1 MLFRSL
7 FCLPNDQY
15 PFIHLMPNIP
25 ATLQRSDT
33 DQTQHLFGDNPPDIN
48 SFLSKIDA
56 FASTM
61 DFLSFN
67 TQPESTDPST
77 KETTNKRQVTMM
89 LEDYGKKI
97 LHQFTNHWI
106 KVAKTRNPMHVQV
119 IAQHSNRRQETKFTN
134 VPLPTALQFYSALV
148 PLLSLIFGLRYGESD
163 NDDFRKQI
171 MADHKS
177 TRGMVQ
183 QIEVILR
190 KKIKNTV
197 EIEKVFSRR

>member
-1 MLFRSL
+1 
-7 FCLPNDQY
+7 
-15 PFIHLMPNIP
+15 MPNIP
-25 ATLQRSDT
+25 ATLQPGDE
-33 DQTQHLFGDNPPDIN
+33 DQALFGDTPPDIN
-48 SFLSKIDA
+48 AFLSKIDS

-61 DFLSFN
+61 DFLSSAV
-67 TQPESTDPST
+67 PESSHPVEKQTT
-77 KETTNKRQVTMM
+77 KDSTNKRQVALM
-89 LEDYGKKI
+89 LEGYGGKI

-119 IAQHSNRRQETKFTN
+119 IAQHSNRRQETKLTN

-148 PLLSLIFGLRYGESD
+148 PLLSLIYGLRYGESD
-163 NDDFRKQI
+163 NDDFKKQI

-190 KKIKNTV
+190 KKIKHTV